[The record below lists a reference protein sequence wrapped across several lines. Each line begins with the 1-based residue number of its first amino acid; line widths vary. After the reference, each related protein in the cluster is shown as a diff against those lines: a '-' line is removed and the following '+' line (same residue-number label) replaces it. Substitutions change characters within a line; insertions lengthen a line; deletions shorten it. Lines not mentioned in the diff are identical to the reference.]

1 MKSIVQDR
9 VTVKGRLMMKKYN
22 KWDTIETVLMIVFFM
37 IYAPVKICM
46 DLARLNCKGGKFLR

>member
-1 MKSIVQDR
+1 MKQ
-9 VTVKGRLMMKKYN
+9 YN
-22 KWDTIETVLMIVFFM
+22 KWDTIETVLMIVFFI